1 MGNVYLSK
9 SRYCK
14 AKQCQKILWMDKYK
28 QEEKVPS
35 EKDAILKNG
44 TMVGELARR
53 LFGEYVNIE
62 FNSDLSKMIKD
73 TKEALKI
80 VPNIITEASFE
91 YNHNFCSVDIL
102 KNTEDGVE
110 IYEVKSST
118 DVHDIYLD
126 DAAYQYYVLSN
137 LGYLVKKV
145 SIVYINNQYIRHGE
159 LELDKLF
166 NIQDITEIA
175 ISKQEEIKARIIK
188 INEYMN
194 KHDENNE
201 PKELI
206 GMQCTKPYGCEYWE
220 YCTKDLPKPN
230 VFDIKGGMH
239 TDKKFEKYYEGK
251 ITFEDLQYENL
262 NKTYLEQI
270 DFEINNHEPKIE
282 IEPIREL
289 INSLKYPLY
298 FIDFETF
305 QLAVP
310 EYDGTK
316 PYQQLPFQYSL
327 HIVEKDGAA
336 LQHKEFLAEIDD
348 KDFLRHFAES
358 MIKDMPE
365 NGSVIV
371 YNKGFEHSRI
381 NELAMLFPDLENEL
395 LRINSN
401 MVDFMPPFKKRQFY
415 MKEMQGSASIKK
427 VLPAL
432 YPNDPELDYHNLPV
446 VHNGGEAS
454 DTFLSLK
461 EKSKEEQERLRNGL
475 LVYCKLD
482 TYAMVKVWEKLKE
495 IVGEINE

>member
-1 MGNVYLSK
+1 MDNIYLSK
-9 SRYCK
+9 SKYCK
-14 AKQCQKILWMDKYK
+14 AVQCKKILWMDKYK
-28 QEEKVPS
+28 IEEKVPID
-35 EKDAILKNG
+35 KDAIFKNG
-44 TMVGELARR
+44 TMVGEVARG

-62 FNSDLSKMIKD
+62 FNSDLSRMIFD
-73 TKEALKI
+73 TKEELKNA
-80 VPNIITEASFE
+80 PNIITEASFD

-102 KNTEDGVE
+102 KNTEYGLE

-118 DVHDIYLD
+118 RISEIYLD
-126 DAAYQYYVLSN
+126 DASYQYYVLSN
-137 LGYLVKKV
+137 LGYIVKKV
-145 SIVYINNQYIRHGE
+145 SIVYINDQYVRYGK
-159 LELDKLF
+159 LEIDKLF
-166 NIQDITEIA
+166 NIEDITEIA
-175 ISKQEEIKARIIK
+175 IAKQEEIKEKINQ

-194 KHDENNE
+194 RHDESNE

-206 GMQCTKPYGCEYWE
+206 GMHCTKPYDCEYWE
-220 YCTKDLPKPN
+220 YCTKDLPRPN

-251 ITFEDLQYENL
+251 VTFEDLQYENL
-262 NKTYLEQI
+262 NETYLQQI
-270 DFEINNHEPKIE
+270 DFEINNREPKIE

-289 INSLKYPLY
+289 IDSLKYPLY

-327 HIVEKDGAA
+327 HIIENEGAE

-348 KDFLRHFAES
+348 KDFLRHFAEN
-358 MIKDMPE
+358 MIKDIPE

-381 NELAMLFPDLENEL
+381 NELAVLFPDLESEL
-395 LRINSN
+395 LRINNN

-415 MKEMQGSASIKK
+415 MKEMQGSASIKS

-432 YPNDPELDYHNLPV
+432 YSNDPELDYHNLTV

-461 EKSKEEQERLRNGL
+461 GKSKEEQERLRNGL

-495 IVGEINE
+495 I